1 MLQIRRILQLTTQ
14 GDSNRKISRTLHVSR
29 DTISFYVNL
38 FKNSGKRNDQ
48 LLSLTEEEL
57 SLLVYNDPPVVQSDW
72 RYIDIQQRISS
83 LCDELQKPKTT
94 RMILWEEYRIQV
106 PEGYSYTQFCEHL
119 SRFLESRK
127 AVMHFEHE
135 PAAMMMF
142 DFAGDKLPL
151 VDTETGEITLC
162 PVLVCVLP
170 FSGYTYIE
178 ALITARREQLLK
190 GLNNC
195 LNYFGGVPLSV
206 KTDNLG
212 QFVKKSN
219 RYEPVFDELAN
230 QWSLHY
236 STTLMASRVRKPRD
250 KAAVESS
257 VNSVYN
263 RVYAPIRNIIFHSI
277 EQMNM
282 ILREQLDKYNC
293 RNFQRCDYSR
303 RDRFLQYEK
312 NILRA
317 LPEASF
323 VPKHMVTA
331 KVQRNYHVTLGE
343 DGHHYSIP
351 FQYIGKEVQLIYDAD
366 NVEVYLNQCRIATH
380 TRNYRKGGY
389 TTLADHVPPAHRHY
403 SETRG
408 WNKEYFI
415 EQALKVGESTTAVI
429 TKILEQKIFV
439 AQTYNSCLGVLRL
452 KEKYGND
459 RLEAACQRAIGGYKL
474 NYNIIK
480 NILERN
486 LDKAPVEPDLFF
498 NIPEHENIRGP
509 ETYF

>member
-1 MLQIRRILQLTTQ
+1 MLQVRRILQLKVQ
-14 GDSNRKISRTLHVSR
+14 GDSNRKIARALQVSR
-29 DTISFYVNL
+29 DTVSFYVHV
-38 FKNSGKRNDQ
+38 FENSGKSYEQ
-48 LLSLTEEEL
+48 LLLFTEEAL

-72 RYIDIQQRISS
+72 RYTDIQERISS
-83 LCDELQKPKTT
+83 ICDELQKPKTT
-94 RMILWEEYRIQV
+94 RMILWEEYRVLV
-106 PEGYSYTQFCEHL
+106 PDGYGYSQFCEHI

-151 VDTETGEITLC
+151 ADKETGEITLC
-162 PVLVCVLP
+162 SVLICVLP
-170 FSGYTYIE
+170 FSGFTYIE

-190 GLNNC
+190 GLNNS
-195 LNYFGGVPLSV
+195 LSYFGGVPLSV

-219 RYEPVFDELAN
+219 RYEPIFDELAN

-236 STTLMASRVRKPRD
+236 NTTLMASRVRKPRD
-250 KAAVESS
+250 KASVESG
-257 VNSVYN
+257 VNSIYN
-263 RVYAPIRNIIFHSI
+263 RVYAAIRNMIFHSI
-277 EQMNM
+277 GQMNM
-282 ILREQLDKYNC
+282 ALWEQMEKFNC

-303 RDRFLQYEK
+303 RDRYLQYEK
-312 NILRA
+312 KLLRA
-317 LPEASF
+317 LPGTSF

-331 KVQRNYHVTLGE
+331 KVQRNYHIILGE
-343 DGHHYSIP
+343 DSHYYSVP
-351 FQYIGKEVQLIYDAD
+351 FQHIGKKVQIIYDTD
-366 NVEVYLNQCRIATH
+366 NVEIYLNQCRLVAH
-380 TRNYRKGGY
+380 KRNYHKGGY
-389 TTLADHVPPAHRHY
+389 TTVADHLPPAHRHY
-403 SETRG
+403 SRIRG

-415 EQALKVGESTTAVI
+415 EQAMKVGESTTAVI
-429 TKILEQKIFV
+429 TKILEQKIFIE
-439 AQTYNSCLGVLRL
+439 QTYNSCLGVLRL

-459 RLEAACQRAIGGYKL
+459 RLEAACKRAIGGYKL

-486 LDKAPVEPDLFF
+486 LDKAPEKPDLLF

-509 ETYF
+509 ESFN